1 VKTVSITFE
10 DRAWDHAE
18 RLARARGLSV
28 DGLICWVVSG
38 LADGTISTVPDYQ
51 ERRRALDP
59 LWAKIDVCGMEI
71 DERPSRDRTY
81 DDRRF
86 HRH

>member
-1 VKTVSITFE
+1 MKTVSITFE

-28 DGLICWVVSG
+28 DTLIGSVMSG
-38 LADGTISTVPDYQ
+38 LADGTISTLPDYQ
-51 ERRRALDP
+51 DRQRALDP
-59 LWAKIDVCGMEI
+59 FWAKIDACGVEI